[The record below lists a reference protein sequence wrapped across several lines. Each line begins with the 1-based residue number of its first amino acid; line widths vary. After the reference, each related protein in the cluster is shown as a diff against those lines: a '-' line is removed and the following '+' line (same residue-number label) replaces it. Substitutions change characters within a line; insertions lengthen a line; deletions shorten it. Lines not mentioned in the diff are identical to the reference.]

1 MIRFY
6 QVENIKS
13 ITIFNSLTDL
23 AYCNGQALQLADDD
37 TIKSIKK
44 VRASLDTAFE
54 WTKVIKRS
62 MFLKSSEKNQIISKK
77 GRSFQQVKER
87 QCSKKLW

>member
-13 ITIFNSLTDL
+13 ITIFNSLRDL
-23 AYCNGQALQLADDD
+23 AYWNGQSLQLADGD

-44 VRASLDTAFE
+44 VRAFLDATFE
-54 WTKVIKRS
+54 WTKVIKCS
-62 MFLKSSEKNQIISKK
+62 MFLKS
-77 GRSFQQVKER
+77 
-87 QCSKKLW
+87 